1 MIGWPSCLDLP
12 GVSDAA
18 FGAATIDGVTR
29 QSYKWAVS
37 QGSDAVNRKVKREGG
52 YYCVCWCYGGLD
64 DGVCVV
70 ANDFGVDGATMTLRG
85 PLYGQTRT

>member
-1 MIGWPSCLDLP
+1 MIGCPSCLDLP
-12 GVSDAA
+12 GASDAA
-18 FGAATIDGVTR
+18 FGAPTIDGVAR

-52 YYCVCWCYGGLD
+52 YYRACWCSGGTD

-70 ANDFGVDGATMTLRG
+70 ANDFGVDGGAVTL
-85 PLYGQTRT
+85 